1 MNAKTKVKT
10 KAVLSSILIAVYI
23 GAVFLTIGEVM
34 AVKQGSFLGMRG
46 LELLKLKS
54 KYGLIML
61 SLIAIHLGLNWDMFK
76 NEVKVLRS

>member
-1 MNAKTKVKT
+1 
-10 KAVLSSILIAVYI
+10 
-23 GAVFLTIGEVM
+23 
-34 AVKQGSFLGMRG
+34 MRG